1 MNNTT
6 ARTPAENLQHVI
18 NHWDH
23 LRAALDT
30 NDGPS
35 TSWPPTRPGAAYLR
49 ALDTQDA
56 ADVTAEQSL
65 VAALAHALDHPQQL
79 VTVRH
84 HTGQLY
90 YECAHCD
97 HVGEGLPHPV
107 REDRDPAQLGERPV
121 PLRLHVVDACRAIE
135 IALCAVADQL
145 AARDTQDGAD
155 WYSDPYNP
163 ADWTAGRPEGRTAL
177 AAARWLLGRLDAGP
191 CCPTHYAE
199 QATIAEYARTAAER
213 IDRVLGTGRVSRV
226 LPSMPCPWCQGELV
240 IHTEAGTV
248 LAVTCATG
256 LVDCNAPAAFDVD
269 RRARVWSTPEQL
281 AGLQRAVDAAERA
294 RAGEEER
301 EKRADARR
309 RQRAALREQRA
320 A

>member
-6 ARTPAENLQHVI
+6 ARTATENLQHI
-18 NHWDH
+18 LDHWGH
-23 LRAALDT
+23 LRDALDT
-30 NDGPS
+30 HDGPG
-35 TSWPPTRPGAAYLR
+35 TTWPPNRPGATYLQ

-65 VAALAHALDHPQQL
+65 AAALAHALDHPQQL

-90 YECAHCD
+90 YQCAHCD

-121 PLRLHVVDACRAIE
+121 PIRLHITDASRAIE
-135 IALCAVADQL
+135 VALFTLADTIADRTATG
-145 AARDTQDGAD
+145 RDAWCGP
-155 WYSDPYNP
+155 DP
-163 ADWTAGRPEGRTAL
+163 AGRTVP
-177 AAARWLLGRLDAGP
+177 AAARWLLGRLEAGP

-199 QATIAEYARTAAER
+199 QATIAEYARTAADR

-226 LPSMPCPWCQGELV
+226 LPGMPCPWCAGELV

-281 AGLQRAVDAAERA
+281 AGLQRAVDAAERV

-301 EKRADARR
+301 AKRADARR
-309 RQRAALREQRA
+309 RQRAAVREQRA

>member
-1 MNNTT
+1 MSNTT
-6 ARTPAENLQHVI
+6 ARTATENLQHVI
-18 NHWDH
+18 DHWDH
-23 LRAALDT
+23 LRDALDT

-35 TSWPPTRPGAAYLR
+35 TTWPPTRPGAEYLR
-49 ALDTQDA
+49 ALDSHDA
-56 ADVTAEQSL
+56 AEVIAEQSL
-65 VAALAHALDHPQQL
+65 VATLAHAVDHPQEL

-84 HTGQLY
+84 PSGQMY
-90 YECAHCD
+90 YACRFCD
-97 HVGEGLPHPV
+97 RVGEGGAHPV

-121 PLRLHVVDACRAIE
+121 PLRLHIVDACRAIE
-135 IALCAVADQL
+135 IALCTLADTL
-145 AARDTQDGAD
+145 SDRTATGRDWHGPDGAD
-155 WYSDPYNP
+155 
-163 ADWTAGRPEGRTAL
+163 RTVP
-177 AAARWLLGRLDAGP
+177 AAARWLLGRLGAGP

-226 LPSMPCPWCQGELV
+226 LPGMPCPWCQGELV

-269 RRARVWSTPEQL
+269 RRARVWSSPEQL

-301 EKRADARR
+301 AKRADARR
-309 RQRAALREQRA
+309 RQRAAVREQRA

>member
-23 LRAALDT
+23 LRDALDT

-35 TSWPPTRPGAAYLR
+35 TTWPPNRPGAEYLR
-49 ALDTQDA
+49 ALDDQDA
-56 ADVTAEQSL
+56 AEVTVEQSL
-65 VAALAHALDHPQQL
+65 VAALAHALDHPQEL

-84 HTGQLY
+84 PSGQLY
-90 YECAHCD
+90 YRCAHCD

-135 IALCAVADQL
+135 VALCTLADTL
-145 AARDTQDGAD
+145 ADRTATGRD
-155 WYSDPYNP
+155 WYGTDP
-163 ADWTAGRPEGRTAL
+163 ADRTVPR
-177 AAARWLLGRLDAGP
+177 AARWLLGRLGAGP

-213 IDRVLGTGRVSRV
+213 IDRVLGTGRTARV
-226 LPSMPCPWCQGELV
+226 LPGMPCPWCKGDLI

-248 LAVTCATG
+248 LSVTCATG
-256 LVDCNAPAAFDVD
+256 LIDCAAPVPFNIDQ
-269 RRARVWSTPEQL
+269 RARVWSTPEQL
-281 AGLQRAVDAAERA
+281 AALQRAVDAAERA

-301 EKRADARR
+301 EKRTDARR
-309 RQRAALREQRA
+309 RQRAAAREQRA
-320 A
+320 AA